1 MLAFQIRKQRIMD
14 IFFLSN
20 ADLIKK
26 KALAMKSASNTNT
39 GTMTSFN
46 SDISYNT
53 NELNEDL
60 TYFLDN

>member
-1 MLAFQIRKQRIMD
+1 MD

-26 KALAMKSASNTNT
+26 KALAMKSANNTYTNT
-39 GTMTSFN
+39 LTSFN
-46 SDISYNT
+46 SDISFNT

>member
-1 MLAFQIRKQRIMD
+1 ME

-26 KALAMKSASNTNT
+26 KALAMKSVNNTNP

-46 SDISYNT
+46 SDVSYNT
-53 NELNEDL
+53 NELN
-60 TYFLDN
+60 